1 MRSGLSTSINNVSIM
16 RLEGAMGIPL
26 QVLVSEARKQWK
38 TRVSITGNRVPC
50 TLETGDYDAQMSGI
64 KILKGDEIL

>member
-1 MRSGLSTSINNVSIM
+1 MENYPS
-16 RLEGAMGIPL
+16 
-26 QVLVSEARKQWK
+26 Q
-38 TRVSITGNRVPC
+38 VPC